1 MGVIGDKKR
10 LSGTVIAESV
20 NSAAYLEKLNRV
32 LGTSMLFTKNT
43 LNALPKDCLI
53 NYRYVG
59 SFELGVDNKVPIFE
73 SIDVYEDKKKVKLL
87 QTKSAFENA
96 VRNFELGGS
105 TCKKVF
111 SKCIEQEKTD
121 GVAKYYLGQI
131 TVDKEL

>member
-1 MGVIGDKKR
+1 MTFREGLLCIYKNRQTDGEITDPFYLYCR
-10 LSGTVIAESV
+10 LSDLAS
-20 NSAAYLEKLNRV
+20 S
-32 LGTSMLFTKNT
+32 S
-43 LNALPKDCLI
+43 
-53 NYRYVG
+53 
-59 SFELGVDNKVPIFE
+59 
-73 SIDVYEDKKKVKLL
+73 YEDKKKVKLL
-87 QTKSAFENA
+87 QTKSVFENA